1 MSEELDMAV
10 DLVYNIRHPDYHPKV
25 SYLEYSPYYQL
36 GRIWHPE
43 NHIKVN
49 YLINVK
55 KMAPR
60 LPSPG

>member
-25 SYLEYSPYYQL
+25 REYSPYYHL
-36 GRIWHPE
+36 GRIWHPN
-43 NHIKVN
+43 NHLKVN